1 MGNIR
6 KITVDVD
13 EALLKSAQSASSESI
28 SETVRLALRLLAASQ
43 SFRKALDLKGKEQF
57 SKTWQELKDDR

>member
-1 MGNIR
+1 MGNTR

-13 EALLKSAQSASSESI
+13 EHLLKSAQSASNESI

-43 SFRKALDLKGKEQF
+43 SFQKALAMKGKIQF
-57 SKTWQELKDDR
+57 SKSWQELKDDR